1 MTITKGLRV
10 PAMAL
15 VLGVCC
21 LSSCDLDAI
30 DEVGAGIQPDGDKIM
45 VVSDSFDV
53 SGTTVSMDNIY
64 AKSIYGMLG
73 RLSDPVYG
81 DIASSYACQ
90 FYPTAGFDGIVEGAG
105 IDSVQL
111 KILYATFI
119 GDSVAPMGVSIY
131 PVTKLPA
138 NYYTDDPTPFY
149 DKNTVWGTQAYSA
162 RDMSISDSAYAATE
176 GAYYRVV
183 SVDLP
188 KEIGEKL
195 LLEYNKDERHGA
207 YASPEAM
214 AEHFPGVY
222 VAPTFGTGSMLNIEK
237 TEIYVYYKREYHLT
251 ASDGESDSIATATSA
266 SVLTVTKEMIQ
277 LNRYANSN
285 DAHLLPENPDR
296 MYLKTPAGVCAQLTI
311 DIKQIKEKMGNRKL
325 SNVSLELNAE
335 PKAYTP
341 GFSLGFPG
349 TNAVNTL
356 NLTRSKLL
364 LLVEDSVQTFFEG
377 GKIAD
382 NRVSYLST
390 FNATAYSYQYA
401 NIANVVQRAIDQ
413 SVAENSPPQPLRL
426 LLIPVQVSY
435 YVESSYYGTTY
446 TDHTV
451 AHYLAPSAVT
461 LKKAPGDIKIRVVA
475 SDVK

>member
-15 VLGVCC
+15 VVSVCC
-21 LSSCDLDAI
+21 LSSCDLDVL
-30 DEVGAGIQPDGDKIM
+30 DEVGAGIQPDGDKIE
-45 VVSDSFDV
+45 VKSDSFDV

-73 RLSDPVYG
+73 KLSDPAYG

-111 KILYATFI
+111 KILYSSFI
-119 GDSVAPMGVSIY
+119 GDSVAPMGVSVY

-149 DKNTVWGTQAYSA
+149 DMNTVWGTQAYSA

-188 KEIGEKL
+188 SKIGVDL
-195 LLEYNKDERHGA
+195 LAEYNKDKQHGA
-207 YASPEAM
+207 YASLEAM
-214 AEHFPGVY
+214 ADFFPGVY

-237 TEIYVYYKREYHLT
+237 TEIYVYYKREYHTT
-251 ASDGESDSIATATSA
+251 ASDGETDSMYVGTSA

-277 LNRYANSN
+277 LNRYANSK
-285 DAHLLPENPDR
+285 DEHLLEESADR

-311 DIKQIKEKMGNRKL
+311 DIEQIREKMGNRKL
-325 SNVSLELNAE
+325 SNVNLELKAV
-335 PKAYTP
+335 PKEYSS

-356 NLTRSKLL
+356 NATRSKLL
-364 LLVEDSVQTFFEG
+364 LLVKDSMQTFFEG

-382 NRVSYLST
+382 NRACYLST
-390 FNATAYSYQYA
+390 FNTTAYSYQYA
-401 NIANVVQRAIDQ
+401 NIANMVQRAIDN
-413 SVAENSPPQPLRL
+413 SVAELQL

-435 YVESSYYGTTY
+435 YVESSYYGTSY
-446 TDHTV
+446 TDHKV

-461 LKKAPGDIKIRVVA
+461 LKKSPGDIKIRVVA
-475 SDVK
+475 SDVSSQ